1 MPDDYQSLM
10 QLAGD
15 LALRAAGQVRMRFR
29 RSNAWLKEDQTWVT
43 DADKA
48 AQEIILKSLDDRCPD
63 HAVVAEEDLPE
74 TRHRPAAAQAEFCWV
89 IDPLDGTHNFVR
101 HVPIFSTILAVLHR
115 GEPVAA
121 AVADVMSGVIYR
133 ASAGGGA
140 YADGHRLRSR
150 SKRARLKTV
159 VAFPSGRDSPTSGPI
174 LSALAHHTLRNLG
187 SSGLHLAMVAA
198 GGFDAAF
205 GIECKMWDLAA
216 GVLLVRQ
223 AGGRV
228 TDLTGA
234 DRERFDLSGDP
245 QADTP
250 YIAGSDPLITELST
264 IIQAA

>member
-1 MPDDYQSLM
+1 MHDGYQSLM

-15 LALRAAGQVRMRFR
+15 LALRAAGQARMRFR
-29 RSNAWLKEDQTWVT
+29 RSDAWLKEDQTWVT

-48 AQEIILKSLDDRCPD
+48 AQQIILKTLDDRCPD
-63 HAVVAEEDLPE
+63 HAVVAEEDLPD
-74 TRHRPAAAQAEFCWV
+74 TRGRPAPSQAEFCWV

-115 GEPVAA
+115 GKPVAA

-133 ASAGGGA
+133 ASAAGGA
-140 YADGHRLRSR
+140 YADGYRLDIRSQR
-150 SKRARLKTV
+150 DGLKTV

-174 LSALAHHTLRNLG
+174 LSGLAHHTLRNLG

-205 GIECKMWDLAA
+205 GIECKVWDLAA
-216 GVLLVRQ
+216 GMLLVRQ

-228 TDLTGA
+228 TDLAGA
-234 DRERFDLSGDP
+234 DRHRFDLSADP

-250 YIAGSDPLITELST
+250 YIAGTDPLISELSK